1 MNGYALELDAV
12 SYAYG
17 ETLALRDATLR
28 VPRGEYLAVLGPNG
42 GGKTTLL
49 RLLLG
54 LARPRSGTV
63 RVLGLPPSEAARR
76 VGYMPQTTASGRAFP
91 VSVLET
97 ALMGRLGP
105 RSLWPFWSREDRAA
119 AMACLERT
127 GVAHLA
133 KRPLA
138 DLSGGQRQRVFIA
151 RALACDPEMLL
162 LDEPTASVDPSGR
175 SALQELLGELAKS
188 LTVVLVSHDI
198 SVISRHVTC
207 VACVDGSVHF
217 HPRPELTRSMFEAV
231 YRCGPHGC
239 PVELLAHAHPH
250 DHCPSCAAGIAPS
263 PSSPS
268 DAPEGGRP

>member
-1 MNGYALELDAV
+1 MNDYALELDAV

-17 ETLALRDATLR
+17 DTPALENATLR

-54 LARPRSGTV
+54 LLRPDSGRV
-63 RVLGLPPSEAARR
+63 RVLGQEPRQAARR
-76 VGYMPQTTASGRAFP
+76 VGYMPQMTASGRAFP
-91 VSVLET
+91 ISVLET
-97 ALMGRLGP
+97 ALMGRLSPGS
-105 RSLWPFWSREDRAA
+105 RWPFWSRADREAA
-119 AMACLERT
+119 LACLERA

-133 KRPLA
+133 RKALS
-138 DLSGGQRQRVFIA
+138 DLSGGQRQRVFVA

-162 LDEPTASVDPSGR
+162 LDEPTASVDPVGR
-175 SALQELLGELAKS
+175 SSLQELLGELARS

-207 VACVDGSVHF
+207 VACVDGGVHF

-239 PVELLAHAHPH
+239 PVELLAHAHPEG
-250 DHCPSCAAGIAPS
+250 HCPTCASHGPK
-263 PSSPS
+263 PFP
-268 DAPEGGRP
+268 GGGA